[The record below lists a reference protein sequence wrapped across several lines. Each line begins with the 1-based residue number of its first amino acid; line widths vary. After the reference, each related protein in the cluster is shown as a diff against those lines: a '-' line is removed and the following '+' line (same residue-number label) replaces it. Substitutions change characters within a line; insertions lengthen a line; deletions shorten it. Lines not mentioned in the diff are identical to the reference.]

1 MVKKKRDAW
10 IIVSLV
16 LLASFLLFLVYPMF
30 GLLKQAVISPE
41 GKFTFEQFAKF
52 FSKSYY
58 TNTIVNSVKVT
69 LTVTA
74 FSLVLGIPIA
84 YFYSFYKIKGAK
96 ALFVLSI
103 LCSMSAPFIGAYSWI
118 MLLGR
123 NGDLTHLIEGFFH
136 LIGFAE
142 FEMGSIYG
150 FKGILLVQS
159 LKFFPLVFIYMNG
172 AFKNIDNTL
181 MEASANMGCTGV
193 RRLFKI
199 VLALSMP
206 TILAAAL
213 MVFMQAFAD
222 FGTPMLLGEGFQ
234 TFPVLIYNQ
243 YLGENGTD
251 YNFAAALAVI
261 AIIVTAIVFFFQK
274 WATSRY
280 KFSMN
285 ALHPVEK
292 KDAKGLSGILMHA
305 YCYILVAIAF
315 LPQLYIIYLSFRDC
329 DGAIFKPG
337 FSMINYEQAMRKLL
351 LRSIKNTAFMG
362 ILALVII
369 IVIAVL
375 IAYLVVRRG
384 SALNNTIDTISM
396 LPYIMPGAVIGLALL
411 LAFGKKPLALT
422 GTFAIMVIALVIR
435 RLPYTI
441 RSATATLMQI
451 SMSIEEA
458 AISLGA
464 SKAKTFIKITVPMMA
479 NGIMSGAILS
489 WVAIV
494 TELSSSIILYN
505 NRSITLTMSTYVAI
519 TRGNYGI
526 AAAFA
531 TILTVVT
538 TLSLILY
545 LWVSKS
551 EDVKL

>member
-1 MVKKKRDAW
+1 MTIKKKKFELW
-10 IIVSLV
+10 TVVSLV
-16 LLASFLLFLVYPMF
+16 LFALFLLFLVYPMF
-30 GLLKQAVISPE
+30 GLMKQSVITE
-41 GKFTFEQFAKF
+41 DGTFTLQEFVKF

-58 TNTIVNSVKVT
+58 TSTIWNSVKVT
-69 LTVTA
+69 LSVTA
-74 FSLVLGIPIA
+74 VSLILGIPMS
-84 YFYSFYKIKGAK
+84 YFYSFYKLRGAK
-96 ALFVLSI
+96 ILFVLSI
-103 LCSMSAPFIGAYSWI
+103 LCCMSAPFIGAYSWI

-123 NGDLTHLIEGFFH
+123 SGVITQFIESI
-136 LIGFAE
+136 LPIKI
-142 FEMGSIYG
+142 GSIYG

-172 AFKNIDNTL
+172 AFRNIDNTL
-181 MEASANMGCTGV
+181 IEASANMGCTGV

-199 VLALSMP
+199 ILALSMP

-222 FGTPMLLGEGFQ
+222 FGTPMLLGEGYQ

-251 YNFAAALAVI
+251 FNFAAALAVI
-261 AIIVTAIVFFFQK
+261 AIAVTAIVFFFQK
-274 WATSRY
+274 WATNRF
-280 KFSMN
+280 KFSMS

-292 KDAKGLSGILMHA
+292 KKARGIGGFLMHA
-305 YCYILVAIAF
+305 YAYILVAIAF
-315 LPQLYIIYLSFRDC
+315 LPQLYIIYLSFRNC
-329 DGAIFKPG
+329 SGMIFKPG
-337 FSMINYEQAMRKLL
+337 FSLVNYEKAVDKLL
-351 LRSIKNTAFMG
+351 WRSIKNTTVMG

-375 IAYLVVRRG
+375 IAYLVVRRKNV
-384 SALNNTIDTISM
+384 LNDGIDTIAM

-411 LAFGKKPLALT
+411 FAFGKKPFALT
-422 GTFAIMVIALVIR
+422 GTMLIMIISLVIR

-451 SMSIEEA
+451 SLSIEEA

-464 SKAKTFIKITVPMMA
+464 SKAKTFATITVPMMA
-479 NGIMSGAILS
+479 NGILSGAILS

-505 NRSITLTMSTYVAI
+505 NKTITLTMSTYVAI
-519 TRGNYGI
+519 SRGNYGL

-531 TILTVVT
+531 AILTVVT
-538 TLSLILY
+538 TISLLLY
-545 LWVSKS
+545 LWISKS
-551 EDVKL
+551 EDNVSL

>member
-1 MVKKKRDAW
+1 MTIKKKKFELW
-10 IIVSLV
+10 TVVSLV
-16 LLASFLLFLVYPMF
+16 LFALFLLFLVYPMF
-30 GLLKQAVISPE
+30 GLLKQSVVTEE
-41 GKFTFEQFAKF
+41 GGFTLQEFVKF

-58 TNTIVNSVKVT
+58 TSTIWNSVKVT
-69 LTVTA
+69 LAVTA
-74 FSLVLGIPIA
+74 VSLVLGIPMS
-84 YFYSFYKIKGAK
+84 YFYSFYKLKGAK
-96 ALFVLSI
+96 VLFVLSI
-103 LCSMSAPFIGAYSWI
+103 LCCMSAPFIGAYSWI

-123 NGDLTHLIEGFFH
+123 SGVITQFIESI
-136 LIGFAE
+136 LPIKV
-142 FEMGSIYG
+142 GSIYG

-193 RRLFKI
+193 RRLFRI

-251 YNFAAALAVI
+251 FNFAAALAVI
-261 AIIVTAIVFFFQK
+261 AIVVTAIVFFFQK
-274 WATSRY
+274 WATNRF
-280 KFSMN
+280 KFSMS

-292 KDAKGLSGILMHA
+292 KKAKGLGGFLMHA
-305 YCYILVAIAF
+305 YAYILVAIAF
-315 LPQLYIIYLSFRDC
+315 MPQLYIIYLSFRNC
-329 DGAIFKPG
+329 SGMIFKEG
-337 FSMINYEQAMRKLL
+337 YSLVNYEKALDKLL
-351 LRSIKNTAFMG
+351 WRSIKNTTVMG

-375 IAYLVVRRG
+375 IAYLVVRRK
-384 SALNNTIDTISM
+384 STLNDTIDTIAM

-411 LAFGKKPLALT
+411 FAFGKKPFALT
-422 GTFAIMVIALVIR
+422 GTMIIMIISLVIR

-451 SMSIEEA
+451 SLSIEEA

-464 SKAKTFIKITVPMMA
+464 SKAKTFTTITVPMMA
-479 NGIMSGAILS
+479 NGILSGAILS

-505 NRSITLTMSTYVAI
+505 NKTITLTMSTYVAI
-519 TRGNYGI
+519 TRGNYGL

-531 TILTVVT
+531 AILTVVT
-538 TLSLILY
+538 TISLLLY

-551 EDVKL
+551 EDVSL

>member
-1 MVKKKRDAW
+1 MAAKKKFELW
-10 IIVSLV
+10 TVVSIVMM
-16 LLASFLLFLVYPMF
+16 LAFLLFLVYPMF
-30 GLLKQAVISPE
+30 GLLKQSVISPE
-41 GKFTFEQFAKF
+41 GSFSFDQFVKF

-58 TNTIVNSVKVT
+58 TDTIVNSMKVT
-69 LTVTA
+69 LSVTA
-74 FSLVLGIPIA
+74 VALILGIPFA
-84 YFYSFYKIKGAK
+84 YFYSFYKLRGAK
-96 ALFVLSI
+96 LLFILSI
-103 LCSMSAPFIGAYSWI
+103 LCCMSAPFIGAYSWI

-123 NGDLTHLIEGFFH
+123 SGVITVFIKDLFGIKL
-136 LIGFAE
+136 
-142 FEMGSIYG
+142 GSIYG

-193 RRLFKI
+193 RRLFRI

-222 FGTPMLLGEGFQ
+222 FGTPMLIGEGFQ

-251 YNFAAALAVI
+251 FNFAAALAVI
-261 AIIVTAIVFFFQK
+261 AILVTAIVFFFQK
-274 WATSRY
+274 WATSRF

-292 KDAKGLSGILMHA
+292 KDAKGLGGFLMHA
-305 YCYILVAIAF
+305 YCYVLTAIAF
-315 LPQLYIIYLSFRDC
+315 MPQLYIIYLSFRNC
-329 DGAIFKPG
+329 SGAIFKPG
-337 FSMINYEQAMRKLL
+337 YSLVNYEKALDKLL
-351 LRSIKNTAFMG
+351 GRSIANTTIMG
-362 ILALVII
+362 FAALAII

-375 IAYLVVRRG
+375 IAYLVVRR
-384 SALNNTIDTISM
+384 SSIMNNTIDTIAM

-411 LAFGKKPLALT
+411 LAFAKKPFALG
-422 GTFAIMVIALVIR
+422 GTMTIMILALVIR

-464 SKAKTFIKITVPMMA
+464 SKAKTFVRITVPMMA

-505 NRSITLTMSTYVAI
+505 NKTITLTMSTYVAI
-519 TRGNYGI
+519 SRGNYGL

-531 TILTVVT
+531 AILTVVT
-538 TLSLILY
+538 ALSLLLY
-545 LWVSKS
+545 LRITKS
-551 EDVKL
+551 EDINL

>member
-1 MVKKKRDAW
+1 MTKKRKLEIW
-10 IIVSLV
+10 TVVSIV
-16 LLASFLLFLVYPMF
+16 LLASFLFFLVYPMF
-30 GLLKQAVISPE
+30 GLLKESVISPE
-41 GKFTFEQFAKF
+41 GNFTLEQFQKF
-52 FSKSYY
+52 FSKNYY
-58 TNTIVNSVKVT
+58 TGTIVNSMKVT
-69 LTVTA
+69 ITVTA
-74 FSLVLGIPIA
+74 VSLLLGIPIA

-96 ALFVLSI
+96 LLFVLSI

-123 NGDLTHLIEGFFH
+123 SGAITVFLKEVFGITL
-136 LIGFAE
+136 
-142 FEMGSIYG
+142 GSIYG
-150 FKGILLVQS
+150 FKGILIVQS

-193 RRLFKI
+193 RRLFNI

-206 TILAAAL
+206 TILAAGL

-243 YLGENGTD
+243 YLGETGRD

-261 AIIVTAIVFFFQK
+261 AVFVTAIVFFFQK

-292 KDAKGLSGILMHA
+292 KNCKGISGILMHL
-305 YCYILVAIAF
+305 YCYLLVGVAF
-315 LPQLYIIYLSFRDC
+315 MPQLYIIYLSFRNC
-329 DGAIFKPG
+329 SGAIFKPG
-337 FSMINYEQAMRKLL
+337 FSLGNYEQAMKKLL
-351 LRSIKNTAFMG
+351 GRSIGNTALLG
-362 ILALVII
+362 VIALAII

-375 IAYLVVRRG
+375 IAYLVVRRS
-384 SALNNTIDTISM
+384 SALNNAIDTISM

-411 LAFGKKPLALT
+411 MAFGKKPFALT
-422 GTFAIMVIALVIR
+422 GTLAIMVISFVIR

-451 SMSIEEA
+451 SLSIEEA

-464 SKAKTFIKITVPMMA
+464 SKLKTFMKITVPMMA
-479 NGIMSGAILS
+479 NGILSGAILS

-505 NRSITLTMSTYVAI
+505 NKSITLTMSTYVAI
-519 TRGNYGI
+519 TRGNYGL

-531 TILTVVT
+531 TILTLVT
-538 TLSLILY
+538 TISLLAY
-545 LWVSKS
+545 LKISKS
-551 EDVKL
+551 EDINL

>member
-1 MVKKKRDAW
+1 MARNKKFEVW
-10 IIVSLV
+10 TVISIVIM
-16 LLASFLLFLVYPMF
+16 AAFILFLVYPMF
-30 GLLKQAVISPE
+30 GLLKQSVISPE
-41 GKFTFEQFAKF
+41 GEFGFNQFAKF

-58 TNTIVNSVKVT
+58 TDTIVNSMKVT
-69 LTVTA
+69 LSVTA
-74 FSLVLGIPIA
+74 VALILGIPFA
-84 YFYSFYKIKGAK
+84 YFYSFYKLKGAQL
-96 ALFVLSI
+96 LFVLSI
-103 LCSMSAPFIGAYSWI
+103 LCCMSAPFIGAYSWI

-123 NGDLTHLIEGFFH
+123 SGVIT
-136 LIGFAE
+136 E
-142 FEMGSIYG
+142 FIKDVFGIKIGSIYG

-193 RRLFKI
+193 SRLFKI

-222 FGTPMLLGEGFQ
+222 FGTPMLIGEGFQ

-251 YNFAAALAVI
+251 FNFAAALAVI

-274 WATSRY
+274 WATSRF

-292 KDAKGLSGILMHA
+292 KEAKGLGGFLMHA
-305 YCYILVAIAF
+305 YCYLLTAIAF
-315 LPQLYIIYLSFRDC
+315 MPQLYIIYLSFRNC
-329 DGAIFKPG
+329 SGAIFKPG
-337 FSMINYEQAMRKLL
+337 YSLVNYEKAVDKLL
-351 LRSIKNTAFMG
+351 VRSITNTTVMG
-362 ILALVII
+362 FSALAII
-369 IVIAVL
+369 IIIAVL
-375 IAYLVVRRG
+375 IAYLVVRR
-384 SALNNTIDTISM
+384 SSVVNNTIDTISM

-411 LAFGKKPLALT
+411 LAFAKKPFALG
-422 GTFAIMVIALVIR
+422 GTMAIMILALVIR

-458 AISLGA
+458 SISLGA
-464 SKAKTFIKITVPMMA
+464 SKLKTFVKITVPMMA

-505 NRSITLTMSTYVAI
+505 NKTITLTMSTYVAI
-519 TRGNYGI
+519 SRGNYGL

-531 TILTVVT
+531 AILTVVT
-538 TLSLILY
+538 ALSLLLY
-545 LWVSKS
+545 LRITKS
-551 EDVKL
+551 EDINL

>member
-1 MVKKKRDAW
+1 MMESKKKFELW
-10 IIVSLV
+10 TVISIVM
-16 LLASFLLFLVYPMF
+16 LLAFLLFLVYPMV
-30 GLLKQAVISPE
+30 GLLKQSVISPE
-41 GKFTFEQFAKF
+41 GEFTFEQFAKF

-58 TNTIVNSVKVT
+58 TDTIVNSMKVT
-69 LTVTA
+69 LSVTA
-74 FSLVLGIPIA
+74 VSLLLGIPFA
-84 YFYSFYKIKGAK
+84 YFYSFYNLKGAK
-96 ALFVLSI
+96 MLFVLSI
-103 LCSMSAPFIGAYSWI
+103 LCCMSAPFIGAYSWI

-123 NGDLTHLIEGFFH
+123 SGVITQFLEGLLGIEV
-136 LIGFAE
+136 
-142 FEMGSIYG
+142 GSIYG

-193 RRLFKI
+193 PRLFKI

-222 FGTPMLLGEGFQ
+222 FGTPMLIGEGFQ

-251 YNFAAALAVI
+251 FNFAAALAVI

-274 WATSRY
+274 WATSRF

-292 KDAKGLSGILMHA
+292 KPAKGIGGLLMHL
-305 YCYILVAIAF
+305 YCYILTAIAF
-315 LPQLYIIYLSFRDC
+315 MPQLYIIYLSFRNC
-329 DGAIFKPG
+329 SGAIFKPG
-337 FSMINYEQAMRKLL
+337 YSLVNYEKAVDKLL
-351 LRSIKNTAFMG
+351 GRSISNTAIMG
-362 ILALVII
+362 VVALAII

-375 IAYLVVRRG
+375 IAYLVVRRA
-384 SALNNTIDTISM
+384 SALNNTIDTIAM

-411 LAFGKKPLALT
+411 LAFAKKPFALG
-422 GTFAIMVIALVIR
+422 GTMAIMILSLVIR

-464 SKAKTFIKITVPMMA
+464 SKLKTFVRITVPMMA

-505 NRSITLTMSTYVAI
+505 NKTITLTMSTYVAI
-519 TRGNYGI
+519 SRGNYGL

-531 TILTVVT
+531 AILTVVT
-538 TLSLILY
+538 ALSLLLY
-545 LWVSKS
+545 LRITKS
-551 EDVKL
+551 EDVSL

>member
-1 MVKKKRDAW
+1 MAGKKKFELW
-10 IIVSLV
+10 TVVSITMM
-16 LLASFLLFLVYPMF
+16 LAFLLFLVYPMF
-30 GLLKQAVISPE
+30 GLLKQSVINPD
-41 GKFTFEQFAKF
+41 GTFSFQQFVKF

-58 TNTIVNSVKVT
+58 TDTIVNSMKVT
-69 LTVTA
+69 LSVTA
-74 FSLVLGIPIA
+74 VALIIGIPFA
-84 YFYSFYKIKGAK
+84 YFYSFYKLKGAK
-96 ALFVLSI
+96 LLFILSI
-103 LCSMSAPFIGAYSWI
+103 LCCMSAPFIGAYSWI

-123 NGDLTHLIEGFFH
+123 SGVITVFLKNVFGIKL
-136 LIGFAE
+136 
-142 FEMGSIYG
+142 GSIYG
-150 FKGILLVQS
+150 FKGIMLVQS

-181 MEASANMGCTGV
+181 MEAASNMGCTGI

-222 FGTPMLLGEGFQ
+222 FGTPMLIGEGFQ

-261 AIIVTAIVFFFQK
+261 AIVVTAIVFFFQK
-274 WATSRY
+274 WATNRF
-280 KFSMN
+280 KFSMS

-292 KDAKGLSGILMHA
+292 RAAKGLGGFLMHA
-305 YCYILVAIAF
+305 YCYLLTAIAF
-315 LPQLYIIYLSFRDC
+315 MPQLYIIYLSFRNC
-329 DGAIFKPG
+329 SGAIFKPG
-337 FSMINYEQAMRKLL
+337 YSLVNYEKAVDKLL
-351 LRSIKNTAFMG
+351 GRSIANTTIMG
-362 ILALVII
+362 FAALAII

-375 IAYLVVRRG
+375 IAYLVVRR
-384 SALNNTIDTISM
+384 SSVMNNTIDTIAM
-396 LPYIMPGAVIGLALL
+396 LPYIMPGAVIGFALL
-411 LAFGKKPLALT
+411 LAFAKKPFALG
-422 GTFAIMVIALVIR
+422 GTMTIMILALVIR

-464 SKAKTFIKITVPMMA
+464 SKFKTFSRITVPMMA

-505 NRSITLTMSTYVAI
+505 NKTITLTMSTYVAI
-519 TRGNYGI
+519 TRGNYGL

-531 TILTVVT
+531 AILTVVT
-538 TLSLILY
+538 ALSLLLY
-545 LWVSKS
+545 LRITKS
-551 EDVKL
+551 EDINI

>member
-1 MVKKKRDAW
+1 MARNKKFEVW
-10 IIVSLV
+10 TVISIVIM
-16 LLASFLLFLVYPMF
+16 AAFILFLVYPMF
-30 GLLKQAVISPE
+30 GLLKQSVISPE
-41 GKFTFEQFAKF
+41 GEFSFNQFAKF

-58 TNTIVNSVKVT
+58 TDTIVNSMKVT
-69 LTVTA
+69 LSVTA
-74 FSLVLGIPIA
+74 VALILGIPFA
-84 YFYSFYKIKGAK
+84 YFYSFYKLKGAQL
-96 ALFVLSI
+96 LFVLSI
-103 LCSMSAPFIGAYSWI
+103 LCCMSAPFIGAYSWI

-123 NGDLTHLIEGFFH
+123 SGVIT
-136 LIGFAE
+136 E
-142 FEMGSIYG
+142 FIKDVFGIKIGSIYG

-222 FGTPMLLGEGFQ
+222 FGTPMLIGEGFQ

-251 YNFAAALAVI
+251 FNFAAALAVI

-274 WATSRY
+274 WATNRF

-292 KDAKGLSGILMHA
+292 KEAKGLGGFLMHA
-305 YCYILVAIAF
+305 YCYLLTAIAF
-315 LPQLYIIYLSFRDC
+315 MPQLYIIYLSFRNC
-329 DGAIFKPG
+329 SGAIFKPG
-337 FSMINYEQAMRKLL
+337 YSLVNYEKAVDKLL
-351 LRSIKNTAFMG
+351 VRSITNTTVMG
-362 ILALVII
+362 FSALAII
-369 IVIAVL
+369 IIIAVL
-375 IAYLVVRRG
+375 IAYLVVRR
-384 SALNNTIDTISM
+384 SSVVNNTIDTISM

-411 LAFGKKPLALT
+411 LAFAKKPFALG
-422 GTFAIMVIALVIR
+422 GTMAIMILALVIR

-464 SKAKTFIKITVPMMA
+464 SKLKTFVKITVPMMA

-505 NRSITLTMSTYVAI
+505 NKTITLTMSTYVAI
-519 TRGNYGI
+519 SRGNYGL

-531 TILTVVT
+531 AILTVVT
-538 TLSLILY
+538 ALSLLLY
-545 LWVSKS
+545 LRITKS
-551 EDVKL
+551 EDINL

>member
-1 MVKKKRDAW
+1 
-10 IIVSLV
+10 
-16 LLASFLLFLVYPMF
+16 
-30 GLLKQAVISPE
+30 
-41 GKFTFEQFAKF
+41 
-52 FSKSYY
+52 
-58 TNTIVNSVKVT
+58 
-69 LTVTA
+69 
-74 FSLVLGIPIA
+74 
-84 YFYSFYKIKGAK
+84 
-96 ALFVLSI
+96 
-103 LCSMSAPFIGAYSWI
+103 
-118 MLLGR
+118 
-123 NGDLTHLIEGFFH
+123 
-136 LIGFAE
+136 
-142 FEMGSIYG
+142 
-150 FKGILLVQS
+150 
-159 LKFFPLVFIYMNG
+159 MNG

-193 RRLFKI
+193 RRLVSI

-243 YLGENGTD
+243 YLGENGQNF
-251 YNFAAALAVI
+251 NFAAALATI
-261 AIIVTAIVFFFQK
+261 AIIITAVVFFFQK
-274 WATSRY
+274 WATNRF

-292 KDAKGLSGILMHA
+292 KDCKGLSGFLMHA

-315 LPQLYIIYLSFRDC
+315 MPQLYIIYLSFRNC
-329 DGAIFKPG
+329 KGAVFHPG
-337 FSMINYEQAMRKLL
+337 FSLGNYQAAMKKLL
-351 LRSIKNTAFMG
+351 VRSIKNTAVLG
-362 ILALVII
+362 VVALTII

-375 IAYLVVRRG
+375 IAYLVVRRS
-384 SALNNTIDTISM
+384 SALNNAIDTLSM

-411 LAFGKKPLALT
+411 IAFGKKPFALT
-422 GTFAIMVIALVIR
+422 GTLAIMAISLVIR

-458 AISLGA
+458 SISLGA
-464 SKAKTFIKITVPMMA
+464 SKAKTFVKITVPMMA
-479 NGIMSGAILS
+479 NGILSGAILS

-505 NRSITLTMSTYVAI
+505 NKSITLTMSTYVAI
-519 TRGNYGI
+519 TRGNYGL

-531 TILTVVT
+531 AILTVVT
-538 TLSLILY
+538 TVSLLLY

-551 EDVKL
+551 EDVSL

>member
-1 MVKKKRDAW
+1 MTKKRKLEIW
-10 IIVSLV
+10 TVVSIV
-16 LLASFLLFLVYPMF
+16 LLASFLFFLVYPMF
-30 GLLKQAVISPE
+30 GLLKESVISPE
-41 GKFTFEQFAKF
+41 GNFTLEQFQKF
-52 FSKSYY
+52 FSKNYY
-58 TNTIVNSVKVT
+58 TGTIVNSMKVT
-69 LTVTA
+69 ITVTTV
-74 FSLVLGIPIA
+74 SLLLGIPIA

-96 ALFVLSI
+96 LLFVLSI

-123 NGDLTHLIEGFFH
+123 SGAITVFLKEVFGITL
-136 LIGFAE
+136 
-142 FEMGSIYG
+142 GSIYG
-150 FKGILLVQS
+150 FKGILIVQS

-193 RRLFKI
+193 RRLFNI

-206 TILAAAL
+206 TILAAGL

-243 YLGENGTD
+243 YLGETGRD

-261 AIIVTAIVFFFQK
+261 AVFVTAIVFFFQK

-292 KDAKGLSGILMHA
+292 KECKGISGILMHL
-305 YCYILVAIAF
+305 YCYLLVGVAF
-315 LPQLYIIYLSFRDC
+315 MPQLYIIYLSFRNC
-329 DGAIFKPG
+329 SGAIFKPG
-337 FSMINYEQAMRKLL
+337 FSLGNYEQATKKLL
-351 LRSIKNTAFMG
+351 GRSIGNTALLG
-362 ILALVII
+362 VIALAII

-375 IAYLVVRRG
+375 IAYLVVRRS
-384 SALNNTIDTISM
+384 SALNNAIDTISM

-411 LAFGKKPLALT
+411 MAFGKKPFALT
-422 GTFAIMVIALVIR
+422 GTLVIMVISFVIR

-451 SMSIEEA
+451 SLSIEEA

-464 SKAKTFIKITVPMMA
+464 SKLKTFMKITVPMMA
-479 NGIMSGAILS
+479 NGILSGAILS

-505 NRSITLTMSTYVAI
+505 NKSITLTMSTYVAI
-519 TRGNYGI
+519 TRGNYGL

-531 TILTVVT
+531 TILTLVT
-538 TLSLILY
+538 TISLLAY
-545 LWVSKS
+545 LKISKS
-551 EDVKL
+551 EDINL

>member
-10 IIVSLV
+10 LIVSLV

-41 GKFTFEQFAKF
+41 GQLTFAQFTKF

-58 TNTIVNSVKVT
+58 TGTIVNSVKVT

-96 ALFVLSI
+96 ILFVLSI

-123 NGDLTHLIEGFFH
+123 NGDLTRLIEGFFH
-136 LIGFAE
+136 LIGFAD
-142 FEMGSIYG
+142 FELGSIYG
-150 FKGILLVQS
+150 FKGILIVQC

-243 YLGENGTD
+243 YLGEVGSD

-274 WATSRY
+274 WATNRY

-292 KDAKGLSGILMHA
+292 KDAKGLSGFLMHA

-315 LPQLYIIYLSFRDC
+315 LPQLYIIYLSFRNC
-329 DGAIFKPG
+329 SGAVFKPG
-337 FSMINYEQAMRKLL
+337 FSLINYQQAMKKLM

-362 ILALVII
+362 ILALIII

-375 IAYLVVRRG
+375 IAYLVVRRR
-384 SALNNTIDTISM
+384 SMLNNTIDTISM

-489 WVAIV
+489 WVAFV

-551 EDVKL
+551 EDVQL

>member
-1 MVKKKRDAW
+1 MARNKKFEVW
-10 IIVSLV
+10 TVISIVMM
-16 LLASFLLFLVYPMF
+16 AAFILFLVYPMF
-30 GLLKQAVISPE
+30 GLLKQSVISPE
-41 GKFTFEQFAKF
+41 GEFNFDQFVKF
-52 FSKSYY
+52 FSKNYY
-58 TNTIVNSVKVT
+58 TDTIVNSMKVT
-69 LTVTA
+69 LCVTA
-74 FSLVLGIPIA
+74 ISLILGIPFA
-84 YFYSFYKIKGAK
+84 YFYSFYKLKGAQL
-96 ALFVLSI
+96 LFVLSI
-103 LCSMSAPFIGAYSWI
+103 LCCMSAPFIGAYSWI

-123 NGDLTHLIEGFFH
+123 SGVITVFIKDVFGIKL
-136 LIGFAE
+136 
-142 FEMGSIYG
+142 GSIYG

-193 RRLFKI
+193 SRLFKI

-222 FGTPMLLGEGFQ
+222 FGTPMLIGEGFQ

-251 YNFAAALAVI
+251 FNFAAALAVI

-274 WATSRY
+274 WATGRF

-292 KDAKGLSGILMHA
+292 KDAKGLGGFLMHA
-305 YCYILVAIAF
+305 YCYLLTAIAF
-315 LPQLYIIYLSFRDC
+315 MPQLYIIYLSFRNC
-329 DGAIFKPG
+329 SGAIFKPG
-337 FSMINYEQAMRKLL
+337 YSLVNYEKAVDKLL
-351 LRSIKNTAFMG
+351 GRSIANTTIMG
-362 ILALVII
+362 LSALAII

-375 IAYLVVRRG
+375 IAYLVVRR
-384 SALNNTIDTISM
+384 SNVMNNTIDTISM

-411 LAFGKKPLALT
+411 LAFAKKPFALG
-422 GTFAIMVIALVIR
+422 GTMAIMILSLVIR

-458 AISLGA
+458 SISLGA
-464 SKAKTFIKITVPMMA
+464 SKLKTFIKITVPMMA

-505 NRSITLTMSTYVAI
+505 NKTITLTMSTYVAI
-519 TRGNYGI
+519 SRGNYGL

-531 TILTVVT
+531 AILTIVT
-538 TLSLILY
+538 ALSLLLY
-545 LWVSKS
+545 LRITKS
-551 EDVKL
+551 EDINI

>member
-1 MVKKKRDAW
+1 MTKKRKLEVW
-10 IIVSLV
+10 TVVSIV
-16 LLASFLLFLVYPMF
+16 LLASFLFFLVYPMF
-30 GLLKQAVISPE
+30 GLLKESVISPE
-41 GKFTFEQFAKF
+41 GNFTLEQFQKF

-58 TNTIVNSVKVT
+58 TGTIVNSMKVT
-69 LTVTA
+69 ITVTA
-74 FSLVLGIPIA
+74 VSLLLGIPIA

-96 ALFVLSI
+96 LLFVMSI

-123 NGDLTHLIEGFFH
+123 SGAITVFLKEVFGITL
-136 LIGFAE
+136 
-142 FEMGSIYG
+142 GSIYG
-150 FKGILLVQS
+150 FKGILIVQS

-193 RRLFKI
+193 RRLFNI

-206 TILAAAL
+206 TILAAGL

-243 YLGENGTD
+243 YLGETGRD

-261 AIIVTAIVFFFQK
+261 AVFVTAIVFFFQK

-292 KDAKGLSGILMHA
+292 KNCKGISGILMHL
-305 YCYILVAIAF
+305 YCYLLVGVAF
-315 LPQLYIIYLSFRDC
+315 MPQLYIIYLSFRNC
-329 DGAIFKPG
+329 SGAIFKPG
-337 FSMINYEQAMRKLL
+337 FSLGNYEQAMKKLL
-351 LRSIKNTAFMG
+351 GRSIGNTALLG
-362 ILALVII
+362 VIALAII

-375 IAYLVVRRG
+375 IAYLVVRRS
-384 SALNNTIDTISM
+384 SALNNAIDTISM

-411 LAFGKKPLALT
+411 MAFGKKPFALT
-422 GTFAIMVIALVIR
+422 GTLAIMVISFVIR

-451 SMSIEEA
+451 SLSIEEA

-464 SKAKTFIKITVPMMA
+464 SKLKTFMKITVPMMA
-479 NGIMSGAILS
+479 NGILSGAILS

-505 NRSITLTMSTYVAI
+505 NKSITLTMSTYVAI
-519 TRGNYGI
+519 TRGNYGL

-531 TILTVVT
+531 SILTLVT
-538 TLSLILY
+538 TISLLAY
-545 LWVSKS
+545 LKISKS
-551 EDVKL
+551 EDINL

>member
-1 MVKKKRDAW
+1 MTKSKQKFEVW
-10 IIVSLV
+10 TVISLV

-41 GKFTFEQFAKF
+41 GEFSLSQFQKF

-58 TNTIVNSVKVT
+58 TDTIVNSVKVT
-69 LTVTA
+69 LCVTA
-74 FSLVLGIPIA
+74 ISLLLGIPIA
-84 YFYSFYKIKGAK
+84 YFYSFYRIKGAK
-96 ALFVLSI
+96 TLFVLSI

-123 NGDLTHLIEGFFH
+123 SGAITQFLLKFGIDI
-136 LIGFAE
+136 
-142 FEMGSIYG
+142 GSIYG
-150 FKGILLVQS
+150 FKGILIVQS

-181 MEASANMGCTGV
+181 MEASANMGCTGI
-193 RRLFKI
+193 RRLTSI

-222 FGTPMLLGEGFQ
+222 FGTPMLLGEGYQ
-234 TFPVLIYNQ
+234 TFPVLIYNE
-243 YLGENGTD
+243 YLGENGAD
-251 YNFAAALAVI
+251 YNFAAALACI
-261 AIIVTAIVFFFQK
+261 AIIVTAVVFIFQK

-292 KDAKGLSGILMHA
+292 KECKGISGILMHA

-315 LPQLYIIYLSFRDC
+315 LPQLYIIYLSFRNC
-329 DGAIFKPG
+329 KGAIFHPG
-337 FSMINYEQAMRKLL
+337 FSLGNYETAMKKLL
-351 LRSIKNTAFMG
+351 VRSVKNTAVMG
-362 ILALVII
+362 ILALAII
-369 IVIAVL
+369 IIIAVL
-375 IAYLVVRRG
+375 IAYLVVRR
-384 SALNNTIDTISM
+384 SSPLNNTIDTISM
-396 LPYIMPGAVIGLALL
+396 LPYIMPGAVIGLAML
-411 LAFGKKPLALT
+411 LAFGKQPLALT
-422 GTFAIMVIALVIR
+422 GTMAIMVISFVIR

-451 SMSIEEA
+451 SLSIEEA

-464 SKAKTFIKITVPMMA
+464 SKLKTFIKITVPMMA
-479 NGIMSGAILS
+479 NGIFSGAILS

-505 NRSITLTMSTYVAI
+505 NKTITLTMSTYVAI
-519 TRGNYGI
+519 TRGNYGL

-531 TILTVVT
+531 AILTVVT
-538 TLSLILY
+538 TISLLLY

-551 EDVKL
+551 EDVSL

>member
-96 ALFVLSI
+96 VLFVLSV

-292 KDAKGLSGILMHA
+292 KDAKGLSGFLMHA

-351 LRSIKNTAFMG
+351 VRSIKNTAFMG

>member
-52 FSKSYY
+52 FSKTYY
-58 TNTIVNSVKVT
+58 TGTIMNSVKVT

-74 FSLVLGIPIA
+74 VSLVLGIPIA

-96 ALFVLSI
+96 ILFVLSI

-123 NGDLTHLIEGFFH
+123 NGDLTHLIEGFFR

-261 AIIVTAIVFFFQK
+261 AIVVTAIVFFFQK

-292 KDAKGLSGILMHA
+292 KDAKGISGFLMHA
-305 YCYILVAIAF
+305 YCYILVAVAF
-315 LPQLYIIYLSFRDC
+315 LPQLYIIYLSFRNC
-329 DGAIFKPG
+329 SGAIFKPG
-337 FSMINYEQAMRKLL
+337 FSLISYEQAMKKLL
-351 LRSIKNTAFMG
+351 VRSIRNTAFMG

-369 IVIAVL
+369 IIIAVL

-384 SALNNTIDTISM
+384 STLNNTIDTISM

-411 LAFGKKPLALT
+411 LAFGKKPFALT

-519 TRGNYGI
+519 SRGNYGI

-545 LWVSKS
+545 LWISKS

>member
-1 MVKKKRDAW
+1 MSTGKKKLEVW
-10 IIVSLV
+10 TLVSFV
-16 LLASFLLFLVYPMF
+16 LLAAFLLFLVYPMF
-30 GLLKQAVISPE
+30 GLLKQSVINSA
-41 GKFTFEQFAKF
+41 GQFTLDEFKKF

-58 TNTIVNSVKVT
+58 TGSIINSMKVT
-69 LTVTA
+69 LTVTVV
-74 FSLVLGIPIA
+74 SLALGIPIA
-84 YFYSFYKIKGAK
+84 YFYSFYKLKGAK

-103 LCSMSAPFIGAYSWI
+103 LCSMSAPFIGAYAWI

-123 NGDLTHLIEGFFH
+123 NGVITQFLEGVLH
-136 LIGFAE
+136 ITV
-142 FEMGSIYG
+142 GSIYG

-159 LKFFPLVFIYMNG
+159 LKYFPLVFIYMNG

-181 MEASANMGCTGV
+181 MEASANMGCVGV
-193 RRLFKI
+193 RRLFRV

-206 TILAAAL
+206 TILAASL

-222 FGTPMLLGEGFQ
+222 FGTPMLLGEGYK
-234 TFPVLIYNQ
+234 TFPVLIYDQ
-243 YLGENGTD
+243 YLGETGQN

-261 AIIVTAIVFFFQK
+261 AIAVTAVVFFFQK
-274 WATSRY
+274 WATSRF

-292 KDAKGLSGILMHA
+292 KEAKGLPGLLMHL

-315 LPQLYIIYLSFRDC
+315 MPQLYIIYLSFRNC
-329 DGAIFKPG
+329 SGAVFKPG
-337 FSMINYEQAMRKLL
+337 FSLGNYQTAMKKLL
-351 LRSIKNTAFMG
+351 VRSIKNTTLLGVIA
-362 ILALVII
+362 LAII

-375 IAYLVVRRG
+375 IAYLVVRR
-384 SALNNTIDTISM
+384 SSVLNNTIDTLSM

-411 LAFGKKPLALT
+411 IAFGKKPFALT
-422 GTFAIMVIALVIR
+422 GTLTIMVIALVIR

-464 SKAKTFIKITVPMMA
+464 SKAKTFVKITVPMMA
-479 NGIMSGAILS
+479 NGILSGAILS
-489 WVAIV
+489 WVSIV

-505 NRSITLTMSTYVAI
+505 NKSITLTMSTYVAI
-519 TRGNYGI
+519 NRGNYGL

-531 TILTVVT
+531 AILTVVT
-538 TLSLILY
+538 TISLIIY
-545 LWVSKS
+545 MVVSKS
-551 EDVKL
+551 EDVSL